1 MGSILVTFQIQL
13 FLRNYNCSVVLK
25 MALYCVQLEEYME
38 IVKESVR
45 CIGPSLLQVCLIS
58 LWYLNQYQVLHSL
71 SIKINQQ

>member
-1 MGSILVTFQIQL
+1 
-13 FLRNYNCSVVLK
+13 
-25 MALYCVQLEEYME
+25 MALYCVQLEEYIE

-45 CIGPSLLQVCLIS
+45 CVGPSLLQVCLIS